1 MVNETNPMSFVKM
14 FNIDGFYV
22 TCMYKVCVF
31 VKILYSEIYLISVTI
46 GETMENYSNTYERI
60 LYHLITI

>member
-1 MVNETNPMSFVKM
+1 MSFVKM

>member
-1 MVNETNPMSFVKM
+1 MSFVKM

-46 GETMENYSNTYERI
+46 GDKRRWKIIPIRTSVSYI
-60 LYHLITI
+60 I

>member
-1 MVNETNPMSFVKM
+1 MVNERNPMSFVKM

-22 TCMYKVCVF
+22 TCMYKMCVF

-60 LYHLITI
+60 LYHLINI

>member
-1 MVNETNPMSFVKM
+1 M